1 MNKKPTQAAQKNQ
14 PKTEIKQ
21 PRVPKVWRAEDYVT
35 SEIPLEEV
43 LSAKE
48 AFDIFDTE
56 KCGVVNAIELKNAFV
71 SLGFAAQNKF
81 VMRMFNDY
89 DTEDSLGIDFAKFL

>member
-1 MNKKPTQAAQKNQ
+1 MNNKKPTPVTQKNQ
-14 PKTEIKQ
+14 SKTETKQ
-21 PRVPKVWRAEDYVT
+21 PKVPKVWRAEDYV
-35 SEIPLEEV
+35 SSAIPLEEV
-43 LSAKE
+43 LSTKE

-56 KCGVVNAIELKNAFV
+56 KSGLVNAVELKNAFV

-89 DTEDSLGIDFAKFL
+89 DT